1 MFSSGGCLLGSKSAS
16 VLFMGYKGKSTGCNI
31 DCLVSLEHQT
41 EENNLIR
48 KGFLRSGLRCD
59 KAGPVMVSL
68 YFGFFTAFRPKRRQL
83 TREHC
88 LGSGDHFA
96 KL

>member
-31 DCLVSLEHQT
+31 DCLVPLEHQT

-48 KGFLRSGLRCD
+48 KGFLWSGLRCD

-68 YFGFFTAFRPKRRQL
+68 YFDGFF
-83 TREHC
+83 
-88 LGSGDHFA
+88 
-96 KL
+96 